1 MEWGAA
7 LGLEHERI
15 GGNGMAV
22 EGFTGEREQTPGTA
36 SGHEPSLSA
45 APTGA
50 QEDLRAELQQLRAEN
65 ERYREHAT
73 RTSKLFLAVT
83 DYAEWVR
90 ENARHDAELALRKA
104 RTRVEQLETIG
115 RELEEKQREHAR
127 LQSELEGLQAVIAE
141 TRGQLSAFLSAG
153 LEALNRDDATS
164 TGMSGEPTF
173 HDLRDA
179 LHSQL
184 GSEPAPAAE
193 SSATA
198 QSQSDPR

>member
-1 MEWGAA
+1 
-7 LGLEHERI
+7 
-15 GGNGMAV
+15 MAV
-22 EGFTGEREQTPGTA
+22 EGFTGEREQAPGTT

-50 QEDLRAELQQLRAEN
+50 QEDLRAEVQQLRAEN

-104 RTRVEQLETIG
+104 RARVEQLETIG

-141 TRGQLSAFLSAG
+141 TRARLSAFLTAG
-153 LEALNRDDATS
+153 LEALNSDDAANA
-164 TGMSGEPTF
+164 GMSGEPKF

-184 GSEPAPAAE
+184 GSAPAPAAE
-193 SSATA
+193 PSATA
-198 QSQSDPR
+198 QNQSDPR